1 MVAEIAGSA
10 VPKSLLAAR
19 EALAGL
25 KTPRPKTDAE
35 QKLDE
40 ILHELK
46 SSKSKAAEEAAR
58 RKLERLKARLEAL
71 KLAAGSAAATGDAKL
86 ARKVAKEIRD
96 AARELGRALAAA
108 GGSGGGTGLAVS
120 AGNASAAAAE
130 TKTGEQAKPEASVA
144 ATPVPAQG
152 NDLAALKSEAMGML
166 KELKK
171 IMRKLRETGLHPNIP
186 AKDRIEMDKMFAE
199 AERELAGLQM
209 AAMPAVAML
218 GPGTAALGVDLRA

>member
-1 MVAEIAGSA
+1 MVAEIAGNA
-10 VPKSLLAAR
+10 IPKSLLAAR

-46 SSKSKAAEEAAR
+46 SSKGKAAEEAAR
-58 RKLERLKARLEAL
+58 RKLERLKVRLEAL

-86 ARKVAKEIRD
+86 ARQVAREIRD

-108 GGSGGGTGLAVS
+108 GGSAGGVGLAAS
-120 AGNASAAAAE
+120 AGNASASAAE
-130 TKTGEQAKPEASVA
+130 AKAGEQVKPEASVA
-144 ATPVPAQG
+144 AAPAAAQG
-152 NDLAALKSEAMGML
+152 SDLAALKSEAMGML

-171 IMRKLRETGLHPNIP
+171 IMRKLRQTGPHPGIP
-186 AKDRIEMDKMFAE
+186 RKDRIEMDKMFAE
-199 AERELAGLQM
+199 AERELAGLQV
-209 AAMPAVAML
+209 AAMP
-218 GPGTAALGVDLRA
+218 GSSAAPVHGVDLRA

>member
-1 MVAEIAGSA
+1 MVAEIAGNA

-108 GGSGGGTGLAVS
+108 GGSAGGAGLAAS
-120 AGNASAAAAE
+120 AGSASATAAEAKAGEQAKPQASAAAAP
-130 TKTGEQAKPEASVA
+130 A
-144 ATPVPAQG
+144 PAQG

-186 AKDRIEMDKMFAE
+186 RKDRIEMDKMFAE
-199 AERELAGLQM
+199 AERELAGLQV
-209 AAMPAVAML
+209 AAMPAAAL
-218 GPGTAALGVDLRA
+218 GPVAAALGVDLRA

>member
-1 MVAEIAGSA
+1 MVAEIAGNA

-25 KTPRPKTDAE
+25 KAPRPKTDAE

-40 ILHELK
+40 ILRELK
-46 SSKSKAAEEAAR
+46 SSKGKAAEEAAR

-108 GGSGGGTGLAVS
+108 GGSGGGAGLAAT

-130 TKTGEQAKPEASVA
+130 AKAGEPVKPEASVA
-144 ATPVPAQG
+144 AAPASAQG

-171 IMRKLRETGLHPNIP
+171 IMRKLRETGLHPGIP
-186 AKDRIEMDKMFAE
+186 RKDRIEMDKMFAD
-199 AERELAGLQM
+199 AERELAGLQV
-209 AAMPAVAML
+209 AAMP
-218 GPGTAALGVDLRA
+218 GPDVVSAHGVDLRA